1 MRRCAAHRQAGCR
14 VDRPTGCIENQE
26 SRKTMLTAEQNESL
40 TRVGPGTPMGNLM
53 RRYWQPVGAA
63 SELQTRWTK
72 RLRLL
77 GEDLVLFRNRQ
88 GKLGLIAEQC
98 PHRRA
103 SFAHGIPTDDG
114 IRCPYH
120 GWEFDAEG
128 KCLSQP
134 NEPDNSAFRDKVAT
148 DAYPVEELGGLLFA
162 YLGPEPRP
170 LLPRFDGFVAQGAI
184 RMMGRAVLPVN
195 WLQIMENSL
204 DPIHTEWL
212 HGHHYEFQK
221 EQEGVK
227 VAISAKH
234 EKIAFNEF
242 EFGITKHRLLAGHS
256 EDSDDWRIGH
266 PIVFPNML
274 AVGNGDEASRY
285 FSFQIR
291 VPVDD
296 AQTLHLWYNA
306 YLPPQGVDVPQR
318 LTDTVHVYDVPFQD
332 EHGEFIVDNVDG
344 QDMMAWVTQGAI
356 ADRTRE
362 NLGSTDQGIAIYR
375 RVLRREMKK
384 IEQGVD
390 PMGIV
395 RDPAKNQRIDLPNER
410 NKHHNSD
417 GFASFML
424 RTHAK
429 YSPIAPDLMRIFE
442 QPRAAEEPLATSA
455 QT

>member
-1 MRRCAAHRQAGCR
+1 M
-14 VDRPTGCIENQE
+14 E
-26 SRKTMLTAEQNESL
+26 SAEQNQLL
-40 TRVGPGTPMGNLM
+40 TQVGRATPMGELL
-53 RRYWQPVGAA
+53 RRYWQPIGALA
-63 SELQTRWTK
+63 ELDGKWTR
-72 RLRLL
+72 RVRLL
-77 GEDLVLFRNRQ
+77 GEDLILFRDRQ

-103 SFAHGIPTDDG
+103 SFLHGIPTERG

-120 GWEFDAEG
+120 GWEFSAQG
-128 KCLSQP
+128 RCLNQP
-134 NEPDNSAFRDKVAT
+134 NEIDNPAFREKVGT
-148 DAYPVEELGGLLFA
+148 DAYPVEEMGGLLFA
-162 YLGPEPRP
+162 YLGPQPAP
-170 LLPRFDGFVAQGAI
+170 LLPRFDGFVMPGTM
-184 RMMGRAVLPVN
+184 RMMGRVVLPVN

-234 EKIAFNEF
+234 EKIDFREF

-266 PIVFPNML
+266 PIVFPNIL

-285 FSFQIR
+285 FSFQMR

-296 AQTLHLWYNA
+296 THTLHLWYNA
-306 YLPPQGVDVPQR
+306 YVPPKGAEVAAH
-318 LTDTVHVYDVPFQD
+318 LLNTVHVYNVPYMD

-344 QDMMAWVTQGAI
+344 QDMMAWVTQGPI

-362 NLGSTDQGIAIYR
+362 NLGSSDKGVAMYR
-375 RVLRREMKK
+375 RVLRREIKK
-384 IEQGVD
+384 MQQGQD

-395 RDPAKNQRIDLPNER
+395 RDPARNQRIDLPNEGK
-410 NKHHNSD
+410 KHHNSD

-429 YSPIAPDLMRIFE
+429 YSPIAGEVARIFE
-442 QPRAAEEPLATSA
+442 RKPQALPA
-455 QT
+455 

>member
-1 MRRCAAHRQAGCR
+1 
-14 VDRPTGCIENQE
+14 
-26 SRKTMLTAEQNESL
+26 MLTAEQNESL

-53 RRYWQPVGAA
+53 RRYWQPIGAA

-72 RLRLL
+72 RVRLL

-120 GWEFDAEG
+120 GWEFNAEG

-134 NEPDNSAFRDKVAT
+134 NEPDNRAFRDKVAT

-162 YLGPEPRP
+162 YLGPQPRP
-170 LLPRFDGFVAQGAI
+170 LLPRFDGFVAHGAI

-296 AQTLHLWYNA
+296 VQTLHLWYNA

-318 LTDTVHVYDVPFQD
+318 LTDTVHVYDVPLRD

-384 IEQGVD
+384 VEQGED

-410 NKHHNSD
+410 KKHHNSD

-429 YSPIAPDLMRIFE
+429 YSPIAPDLVRIFE
-442 QPRAAEEPLATSA
+442 LPRATEEALATPT
-455 QT
+455 QD